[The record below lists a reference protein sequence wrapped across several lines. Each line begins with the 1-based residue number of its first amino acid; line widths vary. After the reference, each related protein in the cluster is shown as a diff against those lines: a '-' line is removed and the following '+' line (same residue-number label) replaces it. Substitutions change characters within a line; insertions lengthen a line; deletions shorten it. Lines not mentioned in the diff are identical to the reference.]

1 MYQVQVSQGTLQ
13 GKLASTY
20 NGTKYYSFEGIPYA
34 KPPVGDLRFKAPQ
47 EPESWTG
54 IRDATKPGNKCAQL
68 NSLGKGRVEGSE
80 DCLYL
85 NVYTPVLPAD
95 EVKNLPVVFYLHGGR
110 LIWGYGDY
118 YKPDFYVNQ
127 NTVLVTINYRL
138 SVFGFLCLDTPDV
151 PGNAGLKDT
160 VLALKWVNK
169 NIRNFN
175 GDPDNIT
182 VFGESGG
189 AANATSLLVS
199 KMADGLF
206 SKVICQ
212 SGNCLSD
219 LYMIEEDNVQ
229 KARKL
234 ASLLGKDTRNKEE
247 LYDLF
252 AKSSVEDLLHA
263 YFSALM
269 MQPAVDIRGFLLPVV
284 EKKFDNVEPF
294 FDENPRVVMREKRFK
309 NVPIMATLNSYEG
322 AYFVQKDKHGNVVY
336 EDNLEL
342 FIPNFLFVKENTPKS
357 AEIAEKLRKFY
368 LNDKTGDR
376 KKVGYMDL
384 LSDSYFFRDIILFVE
399 WVAREQDVF
408 LCRFAYSGNMSTRIM
423 KTLGLKG
430 ATHGDM
436 LQYSFYRESKMK
448 VASERDLTVVN
459 VIVEAMC
466 TFARTGK
473 PNLEKYNIDWRPYD
487 SENKLCLNI
496 EDDISVKSLPD
507 YDRVQ
512 FWFDLMKE
520 RSKL

>member
-1 MYQVQVSQGTLQ
+1 M
-13 GKLASTY
+13 
-20 NGTKYYSFEGIPYA
+20 
-34 KPPVGDLRFKAPQ
+34 
-47 EPESWTG
+47 
-54 IRDATKPGNKCAQL
+54 
-68 NSLGKGRVEGSE
+68 EGSE

-466 TFARTGK
+466 TFARTGLVFRYK
-473 PNLEKYNIDWRPYD
+473 
-487 SENKLCLNI
+487 
-496 EDDISVKSLPD
+496 
-507 YDRVQ
+507 Q
-512 FWFDLMKE
+512 
-520 RSKL
+520 